1 MPLALLLIL
10 VGLLLWLLT
19 HGVLS
24 TLGIVLLVVGVVLLV
39 YDLAVAGPRRRA
51 P

>member
-10 VGLLLWLLT
+10 VGLLLWLLA

-24 TLGIVLLVVGVVLLV
+24 TLGIILLVVGVFLLV
-39 YDLAVAGPRRRA
+39 YDLAVSRRRV